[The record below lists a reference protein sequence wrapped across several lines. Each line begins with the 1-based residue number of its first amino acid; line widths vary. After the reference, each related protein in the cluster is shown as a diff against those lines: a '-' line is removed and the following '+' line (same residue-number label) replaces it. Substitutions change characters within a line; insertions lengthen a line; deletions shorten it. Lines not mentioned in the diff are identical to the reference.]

1 MLLETLNG
9 SKLFAGLMMIFL
21 NIGSKFVTIELSSNQ
36 KQFLANSILRQVLV
50 FAVAFVGTRDLV
62 ISLILTA
69 VFTILVDGL
78 LHETSPISILPKSF
92 TSLSSSDS
100 GGKESNGPFGF
111 LRIMAGVPANVQN
124 PAFDTR
130 EPAIGTT

>member
-1 MLLETLNG
+1 MFFEALNS

-36 KQFLANSILRQVLV
+36 KQFLANSILRQILV

-62 ISLILTA
+62 VSLILTA

-78 LHETSPISILPKSF
+78 LHESSPISILPKS
-92 TSLSSSDS
+92 S
-100 GGKESNGPFGF
+100 GSNVVDTNSNNGPFGF

-124 PAFDTR
+124 PAFDMR
-130 EPAIGTT
+130 EPVIGTT

>member
-1 MLLETLNG
+1 MIFEALNS

-62 ISLILTA
+62 VSLILTA

-78 LHETSPISILPKSF
+78 LHESSPISILPKS
-92 TSLSSSDS
+92 S
-100 GGKESNGPFGF
+100 GSASGVVDTGSSNGPFGF

-124 PAFDTR
+124 PAFDMR
-130 EPAIGTT
+130 EPVIGTT

>member
-62 ISLILTA
+62 VSLILTA

-92 TSLSSSDS
+92 LSSSDS
-100 GGKESNGPFGF
+100 TKESNNGPFGF
-111 LRIMAGVPANVQN
+111 LRIMAGVPATVQN

-130 EPAIGTT
+130 EPVIGTT

>member
-62 ISLILTA
+62 VSLILTA

-78 LHETSPISILPKSF
+78 LHETSPISILPNSF
-92 TSLSSSDS
+92 LGSGSGDS
-100 GGKESNGPFGF
+100 TKESNGPFGF

-130 EPAIGTT
+130 EPVIGTT

>member
-1 MLLETLNG
+1 MLLETLNS

-21 NIGSKFVTIELSSNQ
+21 NIGSKFVTIELSNNQ

-50 FAVAFVGTRDLV
+50 FAVAFVGTRDLL
-62 ISLILTA
+62 ISLLLTA

-78 LHETSPISILPKSF
+78 LHETSPISVLPKSF
-92 TSLSSSDS
+92 LSSSGDS
-100 GGKESNGPFGF
+100 TKESNNGPFGF

-124 PAFDTR
+124 PAFDMR
-130 EPAIGTT
+130 EPVIGTT

>member
-1 MLLETLNG
+1 MLLETLNS

-21 NIGSKFVTIELSSNQ
+21 NIGSKFVTIELSNNQ

-50 FAVAFVGTRDLV
+50 FAVAFVGTRDLL

-69 VFTILVDGL
+69 VFTVLVDGL
-78 LHETSPISILPKSF
+78 LHESSPISIFPKS
-92 TSLSSSDS
+92 SLSQNVD
-100 GGKESNGPFGF
+100 ENTNGPFGF

-130 EPAIGTT
+130 EPVIGTT

>member
-1 MLLETLNG
+1 MIFETLNS

-36 KQFLANSILRQVLV
+36 KEFLANSILRQVLV

-62 ISLILTA
+62 VSLILTA

-78 LHETSPISILPKSF
+78 LHESSPISILPKS
-92 TSLSSSDS
+92 SSGS
-100 GGKESNGPFGF
+100 GSGLVDTGASNGPFGF

-124 PAFDTR
+124 PAFDMR
-130 EPAIGTT
+130 EPVIGTT

>member
-1 MLLETLNG
+1 MFLETLNG

-50 FAVAFVGTRDLV
+50 FAVAFVGTRDLL
-62 ISLILTA
+62 ISLVLTA

-78 LHETSPISILPKSF
+78 LHESSPISILPKSF
-92 TSLSSSDS
+92 TSLSADAT
-100 GGKESNGPFGF
+100 KESNSGPFGF

-130 EPAIGTT
+130 EPVIGTT

>member
-1 MLLETLNG
+1 
-9 SKLFAGLMMIFL
+9 MIFL
-21 NIGSKFVTIELSSNQ
+21 NIGSKFVTIELSNNQ

-50 FAVAFVGTRDLV
+50 FAVAFVGTRDLL

-69 VFTILVDGL
+69 VFTVLVDGL
-78 LHETSPISILPKSF
+78 LHESSPISILPKS
-92 TSLSSSDS
+92 SLSQHVD
-100 GGKESNGPFGF
+100 ENTNGPFGF

-130 EPAIGTT
+130 EPVIGTT

>member
-50 FAVAFVGTRDLV
+50 FAVAFVGTRDLL
-62 ISLILTA
+62 ISLVLTA
-69 VFTILVDGL
+69 VFTVLVDGL
-78 LHETSPISILPKSF
+78 LHETSPISILPKSSIF
-92 TSLSSSDS
+92 SSSTN
-100 GGKESNGPFGF
+100 ENNGPFGF

-124 PAFDTR
+124 PAYDTR

>member
-50 FAVAFVGTRDLV
+50 FAVAFVGTRDLL
-62 ISLILTA
+62 ISLVLTA

-92 TSLSSSDS
+92 TSLSADT
-100 GGKESNGPFGF
+100 GKESNNGPFGF

-130 EPAIGTT
+130 EPVIGTT

>member
-50 FAVAFVGTRDLV
+50 FAVAFVGTRDLL

-78 LHETSPISILPKSF
+78 LHESSPISILPKSSPSVLED
-92 TSLSSSDS
+92 TSS
-100 GGKESNGPFGF
+100 SNGPFGF
-111 LRIMAGVPANVQN
+111 LRIMAGVPANVNN

-130 EPAIGTT
+130 EPVIGTT

>member
-92 TSLSSSDS
+92 TSLSSSS
-100 GGKESNGPFGF
+100 EKESNGPFGF

-130 EPAIGTT
+130 EPVIGTT

>member
-1 MLLETLNG
+1 MLLETLNS

-50 FAVAFVGTRDLV
+50 FAVAFVGTRDLL

-92 TSLSSSDS
+92 LSSDS
-100 GGKESNGPFGF
+100 TKESNTGPFGF

-130 EPAIGTT
+130 EPVIGTT

>member
-1 MLLETLNG
+1 MIFETLNS

-36 KQFLANSILRQVLV
+36 KEFLANSILRQVLV
-50 FAVAFVGTRDLV
+50 FAVAFVGTRDLIV
-62 ISLILTA
+62 SLILTA

-78 LHETSPISILPKSF
+78 LHESSPISILPKS
-92 TSLSSSDS
+92 S
-100 GGKESNGPFGF
+100 GSGSGVVDTGASNGPFGF

-124 PAFDTR
+124 PAFDMR
-130 EPAIGTT
+130 EPVIGTT

>member
-1 MLLETLNG
+1 MLLETLNS

-21 NIGSKFVTIELSSNQ
+21 NIGSKFVTIELSNNQ

-50 FAVAFVGTRDLV
+50 FAVAFVGTRDLL

-69 VFTILVDGL
+69 VFTVLVDGL
-78 LHETSPISILPKSF
+78 LHESSPISILPKS
-92 TSLSSSDS
+92 SSSQVNEDTS
-100 GGKESNGPFGF
+100 NTNGPFGF

-130 EPAIGTT
+130 EPVIGTT

>member
-1 MLLETLNG
+1 MLLETLNS

-21 NIGSKFVTIELSSNQ
+21 NIASKFVTIELSGNQ

-50 FAVAFVGTRDLV
+50 FAVAFVGTRDLL

-69 VFTILVDGL
+69 VFTVLVDGL
-78 LHETSPISILPKSF
+78 LHESSPISILPKSF
-92 TSLSSSDS
+92 HVEE
-100 GGKESNGPFGF
+100 KNNNGPFGF

-130 EPAIGTT
+130 EPVIGTT

>member
-9 SKLFAGLMMIFL
+9 SKLFAGLFMIFL

-92 TSLSSSDS
+92 TSLSSSS
-100 GGKESNGPFGF
+100 EKESNGPFGF

-130 EPAIGTT
+130 EPVIGTT

>member
-1 MLLETLNG
+1 MIFETLNS

-36 KQFLANSILRQVLV
+36 KEFLANSILRQVLV

-62 ISLILTA
+62 VSLILTA

-78 LHETSPISILPKSF
+78 LHESSPLSILPKS
-92 TSLSSSDS
+92 S
-100 GGKESNGPFGF
+100 GVVDTGASNGPFGF

-124 PAFDTR
+124 PAFDMR
-130 EPAIGTT
+130 EPVIGTT

>member
-1 MLLETLNG
+1 MLLETLNS

-21 NIGSKFVTIELSSNQ
+21 NIASKFVTIELSSNQ

-50 FAVAFVGTRDLV
+50 FAVVFVGTRDLL

-69 VFTILVDGL
+69 VFTVLVDGL
-78 LHETSPISILPKSF
+78 LHETSPISILPKSSF
-92 TSLSSSDS
+92 HVDVEEQDTT
-100 GGKESNGPFGF
+100 GPFGF

-130 EPAIGTT
+130 EPVIGTT

>member
-1 MLLETLNG
+1 MLLETLNS

-21 NIGSKFVTIELSSNQ
+21 NIASKFVTIELSGNQ

-50 FAVAFVGTRDLV
+50 FAVAFVGTRDLL

-69 VFTILVDGL
+69 VFTVLVDGL
-78 LHETSPISILPKSF
+78 LHESSPISILPKSF
-92 TSLSSSDS
+92 HVEEDTPNN
-100 GGKESNGPFGF
+100 NGPFGF

-130 EPAIGTT
+130 EPVIGTT

>member
-1 MLLETLNG
+1 MLLETLNS

-50 FAVAFVGTRDLV
+50 FAVAFVGTRDLLV
-62 ISLILTA
+62 SLILTA

-78 LHETSPISILPKSF
+78 LHESSPISVLPKSF
-92 TSLSSSDS
+92 LSA
-100 GGKESNGPFGF
+100 GVENPKESNGPFGF

-130 EPAIGTT
+130 EPVIGTT

>member
-1 MLLETLNG
+1 MIFEALNS

-36 KQFLANSILRQVLV
+36 KEFLANSILRQVLV

-62 ISLILTA
+62 VSLILTA

-78 LHETSPISILPKSF
+78 LHESSPLSILPKS
-92 TSLSSSDS
+92 S
-100 GGKESNGPFGF
+100 GSGVVDTGSSNGPFGF

-124 PAFDTR
+124 PAFDMR
-130 EPAIGTT
+130 EPVIGTT

>member
-36 KQFLANSILRQVLV
+36 KQVLANSILRQVLV
-50 FAVAFVGTRDLV
+50 FAVAFVGTRDLL
-62 ISLILTA
+62 ISLVLTA
-69 VFTILVDGL
+69 VFTVLVDGL
-78 LHETSPISILPKSF
+78 LHETSPISILPKSSIF
-92 TSLSSSDS
+92 SSSTN
-100 GGKESNGPFGF
+100 ENNGPFGF

-124 PAFDTR
+124 PAYDTR

>member
-62 ISLILTA
+62 VSLILTA

-92 TSLSSSDS
+92 LGTGGGVDS
-100 GGKESNGPFGF
+100 TNNGPFGF

-130 EPAIGTT
+130 EPVIGTT

>member
-50 FAVAFVGTRDLV
+50 FAVAFVGTRDLL
-62 ISLILTA
+62 ISLVLTA
-69 VFTILVDGL
+69 VFTVLVDGL
-78 LHETSPISILPKSF
+78 LHETSPISILPKS
-92 TSLSSSDS
+92 SSSIFS
-100 GGKESNGPFGF
+100 SSNDNIGPFGF

-124 PAFDTR
+124 PAYDTR
-130 EPAIGTT
+130 EPVIGTT

>member
-1 MLLETLNG
+1 MLLETLNS

-21 NIGSKFVTIELSSNQ
+21 NIGSKFVTIELSNNQ

-50 FAVAFVGTRDLV
+50 FAVAFVGTRDLL

-69 VFTILVDGL
+69 VFTVLVDGL
-78 LHETSPISILPKSF
+78 LHESSPISILPKSSSHVNED
-92 TSLSSSDS
+92 TSST
-100 GGKESNGPFGF
+100 NGPFGF

-130 EPAIGTT
+130 EPVIGTT

>member
-36 KQFLANSILRQVLV
+36 KEFLANSILRQVLV

-78 LHETSPISILPKSF
+78 LHETSPISILPKSSF
-92 TSLSSSDS
+92 LSSSS
-100 GGKESNGPFGF
+100 STKESNGPFGF

-130 EPAIGTT
+130 EPVIGTT

>member
-100 GGKESNGPFGF
+100 TKESNGPFGF
-111 LRIMAGVPANVQN
+111 LRIMAGVPSNVQN

-130 EPAIGTT
+130 EPVIGTT